1 MTAPATADV
10 RGGIR
15 NWGGALG
22 NEVDGDC
29 VAAAFEQLR
38 KTHEVTKASS
48 FKKVVYKLGFRP
60 PHENYTLAVYTEFL
74 ATQGMLPGPDAGI
87 DPDQFFPWLL
97 SKGMVKDWGK
107 VPVSDVD
114 ACKQAVVDHHGCL
127 LTVTLTPACVGSEA
141 IPNGIW
147 TVDSTN
153 KNTTLNPQWGHGIA
167 WVKYNPIYDIC
178 VTWGFIVNLTPEF
191 WAAAVNGVYWYDL

>member
-127 LTVTLTPACVGSEA
+127 LTVPLTPACVGSERSEERRVA
-141 IPNGIW
+141 G
-147 TVDSTN
+147 
-153 KNTTLNPQWGHGIA
+153 A
-167 WVKYNPIYDIC
+167 
-178 VTWGFIVNLTPEF
+178 
-191 WAAAVNGVYWYDL
+191 